1 MAAYIESSGEIEV
14 FCFPAGPA
22 TRVTVPVFESVTMG
36 DRLAL
41 VFGAN
46 DGATAPYSLKVVSPS
61 GATILDSIVRDLP
74 TGLPQS
80 PLPIEFV
87 VSTKGVYKVEIRE
100 MRGRQRGEAKV
111 RIS

>member
-14 FCFPAGPA
+14 FCFPAGPT
-22 TRVTVPVFESVTMG
+22 TRVTVPVFESVTAG
-36 DRLAL
+36 DRLSL
-41 VFGAN
+41 VFGPN

-61 GATILDSIVRDLP
+61 GAIILDSIVRDLP

-80 PLPIEFV
+80 PPPIEFV
-87 VSTKGVYKVEIRE
+87 VSAKGVYKVEIRE